1 MKKKLFMSMAV
12 FGASV
17 LTFFAFM
24 ASASA
29 CFFGYYQPEEPAC
42 LKQE

>member
-1 MKKKLFMSMAV
+1 MKKKLFMLMATAGV
-12 FGASV
+12 SV

-29 CFFGYYQPEEPAC
+29 CWLAAYQPEEPEM
-42 LKQE
+42 LQD